1 MGEMPVG
8 MVPDRA
14 DKDGAGPA
22 TPASATSNHFFFF
35 YLLSGH
41 RAGVDGAGA
50 GSGRCGWVG
59 RVGLGRAGVD
69 GAGAGRDGDGD
80 GDGDGWAG
88 SDGSGRVRPRRGPTV
103 VRDVWQMCEG
113 ERIVVECNQLG
124 QPIKKAACL
133 LTSFLGTV
141 ARRPQL
147 CPLGYAKWNDMLPTY
162 KVELLRV
169 IESKFVLPPSTHDFV
184 MKSLNRKWKEYK
196 AQLKKDYM
204 RQGMTEEEV
213 ARNCPPDVPPHQWME
228 LVHYWF
234 SERAQTYSAIGRAAR
249 AAQSVPH
256 TSGSKSYARL
266 RQEFEDEHG
275 REPGQVEFYRMT
287 HTHQDGTFVRDE
299 SRDLYERA
307 TSLIAERDDES
318 AASTQ
323 QSRIEAEVF
332 TELMGP
338 ERYGRVRG
346 YGVGVT
352 PTQLSE
358 VSRYTQ
364 HAATDAQDS
373 RVRRLEAEIQEIRQ
387 SRAAEMEE
395 MRQSRAEMQAMRGQ
409 IDRLTS
415 LLEMYGSSQWK
426 AVFRTGSFQVSIVDA
441 DPLFL
446 VGLFH
451 HDYVGKPV
459 WICGF
464 SDKSCCE

>member
-1 MGEMPVG
+1 MRRRG
-8 MVPDRA
+8 R
-14 DKDGAGPA
+14 
-22 TPASATSNHFFFF
+22 
-35 YLLSGH
+35 Y
-41 RAGVDGAGA
+41 AGVQFQFSQTEAGTSSSA
-50 GSGRCGWVG
+50 QQPEASSAAQHSEPCPSSSAQHDPPVHQSDDEIH
-59 RVGLGRAGVD
+59 VQ
-69 GAGAGRDGDGD
+69 
-80 GDGDGWAG
+80 
-88 SDGSGRVRPRRGPTV
+88 DGSGRVRPRRGPTV
-103 VRDVWQMCEG
+103 VRDVWQMREG

-133 LTSFLGTV
+133 LISFLGTV

-184 MKSLNRKWKEYK
+184 MKSLNRKWKEYR

-234 SERAQTYSAIGRAAR
+234 SERTYSAIGRAAR

-256 TSGSKSYARL
+256 ISGSKSYARL
-266 RQEFEDEHG
+266 RQEFVDEHG

-307 TSLIAERDDES
+307 TSLIVERDDES

-332 TELMGP
+332 TELLGP
-338 ERYGRVRG
+338 ECYGRVRD

-364 HAATDAQDS
+364 HAAADAQDS

-415 LLEMYGSSQWK
+415 LLEMYGPSQ
-426 AVFRTGSFQVSIVDA
+426 APGTSGTRRDSGTSRGDNDDHPPA
-441 DPLFL
+441 D
-446 VGLFH
+446 
-451 HDYVGKPV
+451 
-459 WICGF
+459 
-464 SDKSCCE
+464 

>member
-1 MGEMPVG
+1 
-8 MVPDRA
+8 
-14 DKDGAGPA
+14 
-22 TPASATSNHFFFF
+22 
-35 YLLSGH
+35 
-41 RAGVDGAGA
+41 
-50 GSGRCGWVG
+50 
-59 RVGLGRAGVD
+59 
-69 GAGAGRDGDGD
+69 
-80 GDGDGWAG
+80 
-88 SDGSGRVRPRRGPTV
+88 
-103 VRDVWQMCEG
+103 
-113 ERIVVECNQLG
+113 
-124 QPIKKAACL
+124 
-133 LTSFLGTV
+133 
-141 ARRPQL
+141 
-147 CPLGYAKWNDMLPTY
+147 
-162 KVELLRV
+162 
-169 IESKFVLPPSTHDFV
+169 
-184 MKSLNRKWKEYK
+184 MKSLNCKWKEYR

-364 HAATDAQDS
+364 HAAADAQDS

-415 LLEMYGSSQWK
+415 LLEMYGSSQ
-426 AVFRTGSFQVSIVDA
+426 VNT
-441 DPLFL
+441 
-446 VGLFH
+446 
-451 HDYVGKPV
+451 
-459 WICGF
+459 
-464 SDKSCCE
+464 

>member
-1 MGEMPVG
+1 MRRRG
-8 MVPDRA
+8 R
-14 DKDGAGPA
+14 
-22 TPASATSNHFFFF
+22 
-35 YLLSGH
+35 Y
-41 RAGVDGAGA
+41 AGVQFQFSQTEAGTSSSA
-50 GSGRCGWVG
+50 QQPEASSAAQHSEPCPSSSAQHDPPVHQPDDEIH
-59 RVGLGRAGVD
+59 VQN
-69 GAGAGRDGDGD
+69 
-80 GDGDGWAG
+80 
-88 SDGSGRVRPRRGPTV
+88 GSGRVRPRRGPTV
-103 VRDVWQMCEG
+103 VRDVWQMREG

-275 REPGQVEFYRMT
+275 RKPGQVEFYRMT

-415 LLEMYGSSQWK
+415 LLEMYGSSQ
-426 AVFRTGSFQVSIVDA
+426 APGISGTHRDSGTSRGDNDDHPPA
-441 DPLFL
+441 D
-446 VGLFH
+446 
-451 HDYVGKPV
+451 
-459 WICGF
+459 
-464 SDKSCCE
+464 